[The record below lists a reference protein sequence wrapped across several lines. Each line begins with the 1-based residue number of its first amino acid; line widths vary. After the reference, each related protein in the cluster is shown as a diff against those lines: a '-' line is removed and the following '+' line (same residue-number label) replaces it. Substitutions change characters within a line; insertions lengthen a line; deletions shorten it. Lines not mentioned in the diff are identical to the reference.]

1 MPPIAVS
8 VRSGAPEESSADTRV
23 IGLFEGEPPAGD
35 ALRSLVDSGE
45 AKSAPRKLAVAHEA
59 GANGA
64 SRRVILV
71 GLGKRDELD
80 AERARVAAAVATARA
95 RELGARSL
103 SWALPD
109 PGVAAAL
116 VEGTVLA
123 LYEFDRFK
131 SAKDP
136 DAPDGRIESL
146 ELVPF
151 PLRSTAAMP
160 CPPPTHSV
168 ATPRSRSR
176 RFISCSSVT
185 RIRPPLAPI
194 G

>member
-116 VEGTVLA
+116 VE
-123 LYEFDRFK
+123 
-131 SAKDP
+131 
-136 DAPDGRIESL
+136 APCS
-146 ELVPF
+146 P
-151 PLRSTAAMP
+151 STSSIASSPRRTPMP
-160 CPPPTHSV
+160 RTGGS
-168 ATPRSRSR
+168 SRS
-176 RFISCSSVT
+176 SS
-185 RIRPPLAPI
+185 
-194 G
+194 